1 MRSKYGR
8 RTLALIISENFHG
21 AAGLRFMDF
30 DLTGA
35 CLSRKVLSEVP
46 YFSPNCDK
54 SALELVIYSDFTMS
68 SLNARMSMS

>member
-21 AAGLRFMDF
+21 AAGLIVMDF

-35 CLSRKVLSEVP
+35 CLSRKILSEVP
-46 YFSPNCDK
+46 YFHIT
-54 SALELVIYSDFTMS
+54 VISQ
-68 SLNARMSMS
+68 L